1 MTKFYFL
8 VKRLLPVLI
17 LASCCTMALAQGR
30 TVSGK
35 VTSSDDGSAVPGVNI
50 LEKGT
55 SNGTVSDAD
64 GNYRISVGDNATL
77 VFSFVGYASQEVAV
91 GAQSVINVTLASD
104 VQALQEVVV
113 IGYGQAE
120 AKDITGAIVSAR
132 PENFN
137 QGVIASPEQLIQ
149 GRLAGVSVTSTNG
162 EPGAAVNIRIRGT
175 SSMRAGNNPLFVV
188 DGVPLSSDDTM
199 AGGNAQGIGT
209 SSAKNPLNFLN
220 PQDIASI
227 DVLKDA
233 SATAIY
239 GSRGA
244 NGVVIITTK
253 SGKSGKPTLEYSYNI
268 SASTITKKYDVLNA
282 ADFLS
287 AYTKFNGAAAAA
299 SINKGA
305 DTDWQDQVLR
315 TAYTN
320 NHNISFGGGDK
331 NGDYRFAVGYMDQQG
346 IIKNSGMQRTNFRFN
361 GTRKFI
367 DDKLKISTQVTM
379 GQTHD
384 DHVPVTDNSGF
395 EGDLIGNMIKATPTY
410 PVYNPDG
417 TYFQTG
423 VTQPN
428 PVAMINLSKGY
439 TNTLRLLA
447 NVSAEYQI
455 SKSLSFK
462 TVVGVDRSLSARRQA
477 FSRDLYATGIGG
489 PNASDKLG
497 RLFINDV
504 EQFNK
509 LWENYFNFD
518 KSFGS
523 SKLNAV
529 LGYASQSFN
538 NATRRFQMTNFQTS
552 DLNIML
558 NNFASANQAP
568 NGGNGGAVGTNSS
581 NTTDALQSFFGRVTY
596 SINDKYI
603 VTATVRAD
611 GSTRFGSTN
620 KYGTFPS
627 FAFKWRLKEEG
638 FVPDAFSDLNF
649 RLGYGVTGNQ
659 ALPHN
664 LYDERLRY
672 NDWGLGNT
680 GNITGGGLGS
690 VSFKNPDLKWESTA
704 QFNAGLDFGLFN
716 NRLRGSVDVYYKDTK
731 DLLYQEVSAQP
742 APNPFVWKN
751 LNADVINKGV
761 ELQLEYD
768 IINNSSF
775 KWTFLGNV
783 AYNYNE
789 LTNFNSFINVGTI
802 NGQGLTGAFA
812 ERLAAGQPLFAFY
825 LRDFAGY
832 DANGI
837 SVYNGGDVQKF
848 VGKSPLPKI
857 ITGITNNFK
866 YKNWDL
872 NIFFNGNFGQYLYS
886 NTANAFFTAGT
897 LASGRNVTR
906 DVVNSGESNLNAP
919 DVSTRFLYNASF
931 LRLQNV
937 TLGYNLKT
945 KPNWLQALRVYVTGQ
960 NLFVITSY
968 PGQDPEVNTS
978 KPLGSLSAAGTNTGI
993 PTVGIDYT
1001 SYPKTRTFTVG
1012 INATF

>member
-1 MTKFYFL
+1 
-8 VKRLLPVLI
+8 
-17 LASCCTMALAQGR
+17 MALAQGR

-35 VTSSDDGSAVPGVNI
+35 VTSADDGSGVPGVNI

-55 SNGTVSDAD
+55 SNGTVSDSD
-64 GNYRISVGDNATL
+64 GNYKISVGDNATL
-77 VFSFVGYASQEVAV
+77 VFSFVGFTTQEIAV
-91 GAQSVINVTLASD
+91 GAQSTINATMQSD
-104 VQALQEVVV
+104 VQALEEVVV

-120 AKDITGAIVSAR
+120 AKDITGAIVSAK

-175 SSMRAGNNPLFVV
+175 SSMRAGNNPLFVI
-188 DGVPLSSDDTM
+188 DGVPLSSEDTS
-199 AGGNAQGIGT
+199 AGGMAAGIGT

-220 PQDIASI
+220 PNDIASI

-244 NGVVIITTK
+244 NGVILITTK
-253 SGKSGKPTLEYSYNI
+253 GGKSGKPTLEYSYNL

-282 ADFLS
+282 TDFLS

-305 DTDWQDQVLR
+305 NTDWQDQVLR

-331 NGDYRFAVGYMDQQG
+331 GGDYRFAFGYMDQQG
-346 IIKNSGMQRTNFRFN
+346 IIKQSGLQRVNFRFN
-361 GTRKFI
+361 GTRKFL
-367 DDKLKISTQVTM
+367 DDKLKISTQVTV

-384 DHVPVTDNSGF
+384 DRVPVTDNSGF

-410 PVYNPDG
+410 PVLNPDG

-428 PVAMINLSKGY
+428 PVAMIRLSKGF
-439 TNTLRLLA
+439 TNTLRLLG
-447 NVSAEYQI
+447 NISAEYQI
-455 SKSLSFK
+455 TKNISFK
-462 TVVGVDRSLSARRQA
+462 TVLGLDRSIAATRQA

-489 PNASDKLG
+489 PNATDKLG
-497 RLFINDV
+497 RLFVNDV
-504 EQFNK
+504 EQDNR

-518 KSFGS
+518 KTFGS
-523 SKLNAV
+523 SKLNAL
-529 LGYASQSFN
+529 LGYSYQSFN
-538 NATRRFQMTNFQTS
+538 ISTMGFQLTNFQTS
-552 DLNIML
+552 DLNIMI
-558 NNFASANQAP
+558 NNFASASQTP
-568 NGGNGGAVGTNSS
+568 NFNNTVGNGGAVGTNST
-581 NTTDALQSFFGRVTY
+581 NTTDELQSFFGRVTY

-603 VTATVRAD
+603 VTATVRSD
-611 GSTRFGSTN
+611 GSTRFGSNN

-638 FVPDAFSDLNF
+638 FVPDAFSDLSF
-649 RLGYGVTGNQ
+649 RVGYGITGNQ

-664 LYDERLRY
+664 LYDERNRY
-672 NDWGLGNT
+672 QDWGIGNP
-680 GNITGGGLGS
+680 GNINGGGLAN
-690 VSFKNPDLKWESTA
+690 VSFPNPDLKWESTS

-716 NRLRGSVDVYYKDTK
+716 NRLRGSIDVYYKDTK

-751 LNADVINKGV
+751 LPADVINKGI

-768 IINNSSF
+768 IIANSNF

-812 ERLAAGQPLFAFY
+812 ERLAGGQPLFAFF

-837 SVYNGGDVQKF
+837 SMYNGGDIQKF
-848 VGKSPLPKI
+848 VGKSPLPKV

-897 LASGRNVTR
+897 LASGRNVTK
-906 DVVNSGESNLNAP
+906 DVPTSGESNLNAP
-919 DVSTRFLYNASF
+919 DVSTRFLYDASF

-937 TLGYNLKT
+937 TLGYNLT
-945 KPNWLQALRVYVTGQ
+945 VKPKWLSALRLYVTGQ
-960 NLFVITSY
+960 NLFVITNY

-1001 SYPKTRTFTVG
+1001 SYPKTRTYTIG